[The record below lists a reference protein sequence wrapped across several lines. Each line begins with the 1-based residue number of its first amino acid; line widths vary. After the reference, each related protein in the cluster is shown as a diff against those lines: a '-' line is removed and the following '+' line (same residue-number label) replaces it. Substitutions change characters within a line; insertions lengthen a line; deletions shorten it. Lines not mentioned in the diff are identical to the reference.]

1 MSVATIAPEPPIQI
15 DETATLPLAPGRVLR
30 GRFELLEA
38 IGRGSMSTVYRA
50 VDRIRVLAR
59 ASQTEVAVKV
69 VTAAGDLEAETIE
82 FVHREARYLRD
93 LVHPNI
99 VRGFDSDCDGPHH
112 FVVLEL
118 LQGRTLTKTL
128 RDARNRR
135 LPAHMVAR
143 IVDEAAAGL
152 AFAHAKGIVHGDM
165 KPSNVF
171 LTLDG
176 DVKLLDFGA
185 ARPVD
190 QSSADSMS
198 PRALDDVCAMTP
210 LYASPEMICGE
221 PPTESDDVFSLAVLA
236 YVMLTGSHPFDGKN
250 ALEARDNQIWPR
262 TRPASLSASRWRAL
276 RRALAIRRCDRT
288 ASVAEFSRG
297 FARTSV
303 FDALF
308 G

>member
-1 MSVATIAPEPPIQI
+1 MSVATIERDPPVRV
-15 DETATLPLAPGRVLR
+15 DESAALAPGSVLR

-50 VDRIRVLAR
+50 LDRIRVLAR
-59 ASQTEVAVKV
+59 ASQPEVAVKV
-69 VTAAGDLEAETIE
+69 IAARGDLEAETIE
-82 FVHREARYLRD
+82 LVHREARYLHD

-118 LQGRTLTKTL
+118 LQGCTLTKTL
-128 RDARNRR
+128 KESRNRR
-135 LPAHMVAR
+135 LSTHMVTR
-143 IVDEAAAGL
+143 IVSEAAAGL
-152 AFAHAKGIVHGDM
+152 AYAHARGIVHGDM

-185 ARPVD
+185 ARTID
-190 QSSADSMS
+190 QSAADSMS
-198 PRALDDVCAMTP
+198 TRAVHDVCAMTP
-210 LYASPEMICGE
+210 LYASLETIQGE
-221 PPTESDDVFSLAVLA
+221 PACESDDVFSLAVLA

-250 ALEARDNQIWPR
+250 ALEAGENQIWPR
-262 TRPASLSASRWRAL
+262 TKPASLSASRWRAL
-276 RRALAIRRCDRT
+276 QRALALKRCDRT
-288 ASVAEFSRG
+288 ASVATFAQG
-297 FARTSV
+297 FAGASIL
-303 FDALF
+303 DSLF

>member
-1 MSVATIAPEPPIQI
+1 MSVAAIEREPPVQI
-15 DETATLPLAPGRVLR
+15 DEATAIPLAPGSVLR

-59 ASQTEVAVKV
+59 ASQPEVAVKV
-69 VTAAGDLEAETIE
+69 VTAAGDLKAETIE
-82 FVHREARYLRD
+82 IIHREARYLHE

-118 LQGRTLTKTL
+118 LQGSTLTRTL
-128 RDARNRR
+128 RDSRNRR
-135 LPAHMVAR
+135 LSTHLVAR
-143 IVDEAAAGL
+143 IVSEAAKGL
-152 AFAHAKGIVHGDM
+152 AHAHARGIVHGDL

-185 ARPVD
+185 ARTID
-190 QSSADSMS
+190 QGSAESTVAHD
-198 PRALDDVCAMTP
+198 LHDVCAMTP
-210 LYASPEMICGE
+210 LYASLETISGE

-236 YVMLTGSHPFDGKN
+236 HVMLTGSHPFDGKN
-250 ALEARDNQIWPR
+250 AAEAQDGKIWPR
-262 TRPASLSASRWRAL
+262 TRPAGLSASRWRAL
-276 RRALAIRRCDRT
+276 QRALALKRCDRT
-288 ASVAEFSRG
+288 ANVAEFARG
-297 FARTSV
+297 FARASV
-303 FDALF
+303 LDGLF

>member
-1 MSVATIAPEPPIQI
+1 MSVATIARGPPIQI
-15 DETATLPLAPGRVLR
+15 DETAVLPLAPGSVLR

-50 VDRIRVLAR
+50 VDRIRLLAR
-59 ASQTEVAVKV
+59 ASQPEVAVKV

-118 LQGRTLTKTL
+118 LQGCTLTKTL

-135 LPAHMVAR
+135 LSAHMVAR

-152 AFAHAKGIVHGDM
+152 AYAHAKGIVHGDM

-185 ARPVD
+185 ARAID
-190 QSSADSMS
+190 QGSAASMS
-198 PRALDDVCAMTP
+198 TPAVHDVCAMTP
-210 LYASPEMICGE
+210 LYASPEMISGE
-221 PPTESDDVFSLAVLA
+221 PPTESDDVFSLAMLA

-250 ALEARDNQIWPR
+250 AIEARNAQIWPR
-262 TRPASLSASRWRAL
+262 TKPASLSASHWRAL
-276 RRALAIRRCDRT
+276 QRALALRRCDRT
-288 ASVAEFSRG
+288 VSN
-297 FARTSV
+297 T
-303 FDALF
+303 
-308 G
+308 